1 MHTQNPGLD
10 EPFAPTHV
18 VGYSM
23 DGVRANRSE
32 ITLDGSTNVAVNNR
46 WGADLMAGWTPP
58 SDVVQEFK
66 VQTTSF
72 DASVGHTQG
81 GVTAITLKSGGNQ
94 PHGSAYFS
102 DMERVL
108 DANLFFANKA
118 GQPRG
123 DFAYRNWGASLTGPV
138 YIPKLYSGKNRT
150 FFTFAYEG
158 AREDQPQ
165 GAGYGAGTL
174 TVPTV
179 AQKQGDFSGLLKLGS
194 ITRSTIQPHGLRRPT
209 DASRFSRCPA
219 TSFRRTASIQS
230 PRRSWALFRSQRARD
245 GGRAEQPYPR
255 ERH

>member
-1 MHTQNPGLD
+1 MQVGEVRDQVTVTTDTPLLEAATASMGQVIDRQRIRDLPVAHGNPYLLMSLSPGLVYTQNPGLD

-32 ITLDGSTNVAVNNR
+32 ITLDGATNVAVNNR

-94 PHGSAYFS
+94 VHGTGYFS
-102 DMERVL
+102 DMEKVL

-118 GQPRG
+118 G
-123 DFAYRNWGASLTGPV
+123 
-138 YIPKLYSGKNRT
+138 
-150 FFTFAYEG
+150 
-158 AREDQPQ
+158 
-165 GAGYGAGTL
+165 
-174 TVPTV
+174 
-179 AQKQGDFSGLLKLGS
+179 
-194 ITRSTIQPHGLRRPT
+194 
-209 DASRFSRCPA
+209 
-219 TSFRRTASIQS
+219 
-230 PRRSWALFRSQRARD
+230 
-245 GGRAEQPYPR
+245 
-255 ERH
+255 